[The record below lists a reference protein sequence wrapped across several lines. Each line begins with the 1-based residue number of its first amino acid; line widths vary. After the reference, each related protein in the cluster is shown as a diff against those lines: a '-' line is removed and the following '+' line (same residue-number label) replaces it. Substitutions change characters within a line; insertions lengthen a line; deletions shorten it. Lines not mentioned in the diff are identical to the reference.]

1 MPLSYI
7 RKIESA
13 KAEFK
18 KGLSAEDAEN
28 FEACPDPKKPRF
40 LLEHGNFTES
50 EIAGALSRAT
60 GIETAEE
67 LDVPEN
73 AEALLPLRIINEY
86 RCVPL
91 ADGSAAFAWPPSP
104 DAKKWICA
112 MSGRIPA
119 VKIAPY
125 SAVEG
130 KISESFGVGAES
142 LEGRDADDFSDISE
156 GEAQEDENAAIIKF
170 VNEIITRALADRATD
185 IHIEPRRESLAIRY
199 RIDGDM
205 TPVSVPENL
214 VKFKD
219 AVVSRIKIMARLNI
233 SEKRR
238 PQDGR
243 IAFTSKGG
251 EEIDIRVSSLPTL
264 YGESVS
270 LRLLNQKSRP
280 VTIEDLGF
288 LPDDAEKIARP
299 LSLPHG
305 IILVTGPTGSGKST
319 TLTAFIRRLLELSR
333 SAFRLRLCLRKPR
346 SRKFLHLCQLFFLGF
361 AFGKGGYVFL
371 QHRGFALNRRGR
383 RLYRGH
389 NVHIERGGKA
399 DCGLYYTLHLLGT
412 DAHRRRHSLHRKHLL
427 VPVGRDFL
435 HLRGKS
441 GHYRQHL
448 RNASALRP
456 YRRRK
461 LQRGH
466 LLLPES
472 LDRTPYCRGN
482 LLYLVYGK
490 IRYLCAE
497 LHENALCG
505 RFEPVQ
511 IFFGFLGFLAYLF
524 YAVRRLACY
533 FRQGRQYFGKLFPR
547 FGKFLRR
554 RAHSIER
561 QPVKLGDFRIY
572 GLQLR
577 EHLLEFRYLRL
588 RFYRN
593 IVGFFLGH
601 IRPIFVDF
609 MNF

>member
-13 KAEFK
+13 KEEFK

-130 KISESFGVGAES
+130 KISESFGVGAGIARRARRRR
-142 LEGRDADDFSDISE
+142 LLPTYPRARRRRT
-156 GEAQEDENAAIIKF
+156 ENAAIIKF

-238 PQDGR
+238 PQVGR
-243 IAFTSKGG
+243 N
-251 EEIDIRVSSLPTL
+251 RVYLEKRRGNRHPRVVAADAVQARA
-264 YGESVS
+264 VS
-270 LRLLNQKSRP
+270 LRLLNQKS
-280 VTIEDLGF
+280 
-288 LPDDAEKIARP
+288 AA
-299 LSLPHG
+299 
-305 IILVTGPTGSGKST
+305 
-319 TLTAFIRRLLELSR
+319 
-333 SAFRLRLCLRKPR
+333 R
-346 SRKFLHLCQLFFLGF
+346 SR
-361 AFGKGGYVFL
+361 
-371 QHRGFALNRRGR
+371 
-383 RLYRGH
+383 
-389 NVHIERGGKA
+389 
-399 DCGLYYTLHLLGT
+399 
-412 DAHRRRHSLHRKHLL
+412 
-427 VPVGRDFL
+427 
-435 HLRGKS
+435 
-441 GHYRQHL
+441 
-448 RNASALRP
+448 
-456 YRRRK
+456 
-461 LQRGH
+461 
-466 LLLPES
+466 
-472 LDRTPYCRGN
+472 
-482 LLYLVYGK
+482 
-490 IRYLCAE
+490 
-497 LHENALCG
+497 
-505 RFEPVQ
+505 
-511 IFFGFLGFLAYLF
+511 
-524 YAVRRLACY
+524 
-533 FRQGRQYFGKLFPR
+533 
-547 FGKFLRR
+547 
-554 RAHSIER
+554 
-561 QPVKLGDFRIY
+561 
-572 GLQLR
+572 
-577 EHLLEFRYLRL
+577 
-588 RFYRN
+588 
-593 IVGFFLGH
+593 
-601 IRPIFVDF
+601 
-609 MNF
+609 